1 MMSPWKRA
9 LSPCLMIGF
18 LLVAAAGC
26 TASSAPPVEEPVE
39 EVEELEA
46 TEPAEPATAEPADTV
61 AAPTDTAEPEP
72 PATETAIPPTAEPS
86 PTAEAVTPSLMVTDQ
101 AISNGTVTIDEAVSK
116 DASWLVI
123 HRDQDGSA
131 GTAIGYAPLQHGVN
145 EAITVQIDADQATP
159 TLYAMLH
166 IDDGVI
172 GDYEFPYYDPPLE
185 VDGEVI
191 MQSFAVSGLAV
202 ATEGP
207 PAAAT
212 SNVATSNVSIQDFQ
226 FTPFRLTVRVGD
238 TVVWTQGGSATHTV
252 SADDGSFDS
261 GNLSN
266 GEEFSFTFAE
276 AGTFAY
282 YCRIHGAPGQD
293 GMSAVI
299 TVTD

>member
-1 MMSPWKRA
+1 
-9 LSPCLMIGF
+9 MIGF

-72 PATETAIPPTAEPS
+72 TATETAIPPTAEPS
-86 PTAEAVTPSLMVTDQ
+86 PTVEAVTPSLLVTDQ

-191 MQSFAVSGLAV
+191 MQAFAVSGMAA

-207 PAAAT
+207 PAA
-212 SNVATSNVSIQDFQ
+212 ATSNVSIQDFQ

-266 GEEFSFTFAE
+266 GEEFSFTFSE
-276 AGTFAY
+276 AGTFA
-282 YCRIHGAPGQD
+282 
-293 GMSAVI
+293 
-299 TVTD
+299 